1 MKKNIIKL
9 LLVLFF
15 IIIVSIIFISILSK
29 KIMPIY
35 INYSESE
42 IEKIVTVVVNRVVN
56 ETNLNDNLFIV
67 KNDVNQTTIVD
78 YDPVVINKIISSIS
92 NNVYDNLKLIE
103 QMDTNIFIKYNL
115 DKSVFYVPSGIIFNS
130 VMLNNLGPKIPLKL
144 KLIGSVNPNIET
156 KVTEYGINNSLIE
169 VNIKVNTSIRMILP
183 LSSKDK
189 KITVVVPLT
198 VKIIQGNIPEYYFGS
213 LNKNNN

>member
-1 MKKNIIKL
+1 
-9 LLVLFF
+9 
-15 IIIVSIIFISILSK
+15 
-29 KIMPIY
+29 MPIY

-198 VKIIQGNIPEYYFGS
+198 VKIIQGNIPEYYFGL